1 MSNNRT
7 SGSAPA
13 WSGALAC
20 MLRLLYTGWSWLRT
34 QYNKAPLTSLVAICG
49 AVIMLGLN
57 VILSHEGDK
66 AAIYRVLDAR
76 DAAISARNLNAYA
89 HLIADDYQDRG
100 WNKEQ
105 ILTRSRDMFSAFIE
119 LDMRSFDRD
128 LRLLDATHAQCRQ
141 TYRLKARAGR
151 DWRQIVQREQ
161 ISLKKT
167 DAGWKISGGL

>member
-1 MSNNRT
+1 MSNNRI
-7 SGSAPA
+7 SGPAPA
-13 WSGALAC
+13 WSRALAC
-20 MLRLLYTGWSWLRT
+20 TLKSLYTAWSWLRT

-49 AVIMLGLN
+49 AVILLSLN

-66 AAIYRVLDAR
+66 AAIYRLLDAR
-76 DAAISARNLNAYA
+76 DAAISARDLHAYA
-89 HLIADDYQDRG
+89 RLIANDYQDRG

-105 ILTRSRDMFSAFIE
+105 ILRRSRDMFSAFIE
-119 LDMRSFDRD
+119 LNMQSFDRE

-167 DAGWKISGGL
+167 DAGWQISGGL